1 VQPDINPGCTC
12 FQTILMSE
20 DKGRIRILTYQ
31 GTPLWRDDRVI
42 KGVIQLVSAIAVI
55 GFLYFFI
62 SNVLAAAENRGLAL
76 GFDFL
81 QEAAGFPIGESFF
94 IQYDPSMSFGQA
106 FATGLLNTLKVALI
120 GIVFATFLGIIV
132 GVARLSTNWL
142 ISKIAGVYIEI
153 IRNVPLLVLLF
164 FIFFGIFQRFPSVQE
179 SIAVGDFIF
188 LNQRGI
194 YMAWFLSS
202 SSTGTWTIILA
213 IAIILAMLA
222 FVILS
227 QYQIR
232 TGRKT
237 YPGWVAL
244 AILIILPLLGWI
256 LMPEQPLSLEYP
268 TLARFNFEGG
278 TTLTAQFAALLLGL
292 VLYTGAFIA
301 EIVRAGILAVSKG
314 QQEAAKSIGLK
325 PLQSLRLVIF
335 PQAMRVIIPPLIS
348 QYLNLTK
355 NSSLAIAIG
364 YPDLFAVGRI
374 MINQAGRAVPVFLM
388 IMGSY
393 LLISLTFSA
402 VLNLYNRRISFV
414 ER

>member
-1 VQPDINPGCTC
+1 
-12 FQTILMSE
+12 MSE

-62 SNVLAAAENRGLAL
+62 SNVLTAAENRGLAL

-81 QEAAGFPIGESFF
+81 QEAAGFPIGESVF

-120 GIVFATFLGIIV
+120 GIVFATILGIIV

-179 SIAVGDFIF
+179 SIAVGNFIF

-202 SSTGTWTIILA
+202 SSTGTWTVFLA

-237 YPGWVAL
+237 HPGWVAL
-244 AILIILPLLGWI
+244 AILIILPLLGW
-256 LMPEQPLSLEYP
+256 LLLPEQPLSLEFP
-268 TLARFNFEGG
+268 TLGRFNFEGG
-278 TTLTAQFAALLLGL
+278 TNLTAQFTALLLGL

-314 QQEAAKSIGLK
+314 QKEAARSIGLK
-325 PLQSLRLVIF
+325 PLQALRLVIF

-388 IMGSY
+388 IMGTY

-402 VLNLYNRRISFV
+402 ILNLYNRRISFV